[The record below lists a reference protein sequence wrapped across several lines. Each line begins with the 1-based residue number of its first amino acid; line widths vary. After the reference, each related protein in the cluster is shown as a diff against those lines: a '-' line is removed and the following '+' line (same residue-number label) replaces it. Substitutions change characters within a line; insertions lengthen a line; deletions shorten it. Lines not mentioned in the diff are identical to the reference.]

1 MKSFFAI
8 VALTLALNSPSIA
21 GDPQTLVITDAGYFV
36 LSADPNGVPVAKKVS
51 SVVDLRSGDNP
62 VPPPSPEPEPTDP
75 EPPKPEQSPD
85 EALSVK
91 AAEWARNEND
101 RAAAGIVSIVYRQVG
116 EAVGRGEFPPDSAA
130 GATKQAIESLVP
142 AGWSTFRERIG
153 AEAAER
159 IATAGPMDAAK
170 MSAFLLSI
178 AIGAERQ
185 ADPVPLEK
193 AVQATAEINK
203 AMGKN

>member
-1 MKSFFAI
+1 MKSFFAA
-8 VALTLALNSPSIA
+8 VALILALNSPSIA

-51 SVVDLRSGDNP
+51 SIVDLRSGDNP
-62 VPPPSPEPEPTDP
+62 VPPPSPDPTDP
-75 EPPKPEQSPD
+75 GPPKPEQSPD

-91 AAEWARNEND
+91 AAEWAKNEND
-101 RAAAGIVSIVYRQVG
+101 RATAGVISMVYRQVG
-116 EAVGRGEFPPDSAA
+116 EAVGRGEFPPDPAST
-130 GATKQAIESLVP
+130 ATKQAVESLVP
-142 AGWSTFRERIG
+142 SGWSTFRERVG

-159 IATAGPMDAAK
+159 IATGGPMDANK
-170 MSAFLLSI
+170 MSAFLLAI

-193 AVQATAEINK
+193 AVQVTAEVNK